1 MKSQDI
7 LLLLKIHC
15 VDIHSMNKR
24 GMNSYIDRLIEKSD
38 VSQGWQDE
46 QLSVNEE
53 SLAANRELN
62 ELSMRHLSW
71 TTGISKSEISSIL
84 QRSYKSGLAFK
95 HSGTDKPAV
104 NKKAL
109 KEFLAYGAK
118 YVFPAE
124 SGKLTR
130 GIPTA
135 AYAPVMDEIILSLG
149 EIPLVWPDPFG
160 NVKGESLEPIYKTV
174 PMAVKRDLVLYELL
188 ALLDV
193 IRVGTAREI
202 PIAQKMLM
210 ERLS

>member
-1 MKSQDI
+1 
-7 LLLLKIHC
+7 
-15 VDIHSMNKR
+15 
-24 GMNSYIDRLIEKSD
+24 
-38 VSQGWQDE
+38 
-46 QLSVNEE
+46 
-53 SLAANRELN
+53 
-62 ELSMRHLSW
+62 MRHMSW
-71 TTGISKSEISSIL
+71 TTGISKSEISNTL
-84 QRSYKSGLAFK
+84 QWSYKSV
-95 HSGTDKPAV
+95 V

-124 SGKLTR
+124 SRKLTR

-149 EIPLVWPDPFG
+149 EIPLVWPDPYG

-174 PMAVKRDLVLYELL
+174 PMAVKRDPVLYELL

-193 IRVGTAREI
+193 IRVGSVREI